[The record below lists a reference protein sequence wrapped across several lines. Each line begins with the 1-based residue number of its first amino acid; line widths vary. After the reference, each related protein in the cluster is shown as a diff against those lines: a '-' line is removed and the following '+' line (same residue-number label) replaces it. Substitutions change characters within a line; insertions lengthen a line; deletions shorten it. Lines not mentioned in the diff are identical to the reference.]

1 MFIVIEKFGGNFI
14 VTNQYGLTK
23 TFEFHHEAQT
33 EANKCQEA
41 IVVPLDGFERGRV
54 LLSEASAFI
63 DVIRFD
69 EGEDVDEEN
78 LEGKINDFLA
88 EYDPGS
94 LTQEGI
100 INILK

>member
-41 IVVPLDGFERGRV
+41 IVVPIDGFAEGLA
-54 LLSEASAFI
+54 LLSQASAM
-63 DVIRFD
+63 FD
-69 EGEDVDEEN
+69 KDEDVVNEDLEEQ
-78 LEGKINDFLA
+78 INDFLA
-88 EYDPGS
+88 EYNPGS
-94 LTQEGI
+94 LTKEGI